1 MTSDAS
7 FRTFLVR
14 VTLTHMVTYTVAGLL
29 AYTLIDYPMLFQAEG
44 FAGLMRPVTSKWVA
58 AGPALQ
64 VIRGLIFAM
73 ALYPFRR
80 VFLEERGGWLPLWG
94 LLLGLCVF
102 STAAAAPGSIEG
114 LIYTTIPPALQMRG
128 LPEVVLQT
136 LAFSLI
142 VCAWY
147 RNPRRSWA
155 VVMGVLAVLVVLI
168 SAAGIFAPRPSPQL
182 EFRSLRPATQALHG
196 AEVLDH

>member
-1 MTSDAS
+1 MNTWRQLLDDK
-7 FRTFLVR
+7 R
-14 VTLTHMVTYTVAGLL
+14 VWLGPLGKSRGFKYFVDVTVPE
-29 AYTLIDYPMLFQAEG
+29 I
-44 FAGLMRPVTSKWVA
+44 
-58 AGPALQ
+58 
-64 VIRGLIFAM
+64 
-73 ALYPFRR
+73 
-80 VFLEERGGWLPLWG
+80 LEEYSEVVATFELWIEIQYKIATA
-94 LLLGLCVF
+94 LADI
-102 STAAAAPGSIEG
+102 STEPTNEKIARRLSDYKDKYLFLALRNTTEEG
-114 LIYTTIPPALQMRG
+114 YALQMRG